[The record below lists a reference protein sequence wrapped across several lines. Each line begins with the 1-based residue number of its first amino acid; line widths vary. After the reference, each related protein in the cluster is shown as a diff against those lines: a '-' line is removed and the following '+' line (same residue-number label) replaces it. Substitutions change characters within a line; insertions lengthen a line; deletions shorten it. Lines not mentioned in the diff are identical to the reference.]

1 MAVKDVGA
9 LTMMSWPI
17 LCESEYCVSDAHPEE
32 GWGADVRLGEVV
44 LRDVEKAARDG
55 LEGPELGEPE
65 ALEVDD
71 DERLAYWSTGGGGC
85 GWEDLGED
93 GLDVDEDRA
102 PVFLRGYAL
111 VEPLGAYR
119 TEALD
124 VYRTAEL
131 YTMERSD
138 VGTDRRRARTEFT
151 LSVWKESGDQP
162 GAEHGNARGRPP
174 SEGKYCITACA
185 YLVEAHWPALKDSV
199 PPGKLCGR
207 AGNGG
212 KVRRVSKERKRGA
225 HCAHRK
231 DLCSGKAPLSR
242 RLPPCAASG
251 CNQGSSA
258 SPGTHCIR
266 GPSGSACVC
275 HNDEADKEKKVG
287 GEVGQSMD
295 GTRRDETN
303 VSVWSS
309 FGKSLSK

>member
-1 MAVKDVGA
+1 MTPTQRQGR
-9 LTMMSWPI
+9 
-17 LCESEYCVSDAHPEE
+17 
-32 GWGADVRLGEVV
+32 GADVRLGEVV
-44 LRDVEKAARDG
+44 LGDVEKAARDG

-71 DERLAYWSTGGGGC
+71 DERLAYWSAGGGGR

-111 VEPLGAYR
+111 IEPLGAYR
-119 TEALD
+119 PEALD

-131 YTMERSD
+131 YTMEWSD
-138 VGTDRRRARTEFT
+138 VGTDRRRARAEFT
-151 LSVWKESGDQP
+151 LSVWKESGDQQAR
-162 GAEHGNARGRPP
+162 GMHGHARGRPP
-174 SEGKYCITACA
+174 AEGKYRITACA

-207 AGNGG
+207 AGKDG
-212 KVRRVSKERKRGA
+212 KVRRVSKGRRRGA

-242 RLPPCAASG
+242 HLPPCVASG

-266 GPSGSACVC
+266 EPSGSAYVR
-275 HNDEADKEKKVG
+275 HNGEAGKEKKNG
-287 GEVGQSMD
+287 
-295 GTRRDETN
+295 R
-303 VSVWSS
+303 
-309 FGKSLSK
+309 